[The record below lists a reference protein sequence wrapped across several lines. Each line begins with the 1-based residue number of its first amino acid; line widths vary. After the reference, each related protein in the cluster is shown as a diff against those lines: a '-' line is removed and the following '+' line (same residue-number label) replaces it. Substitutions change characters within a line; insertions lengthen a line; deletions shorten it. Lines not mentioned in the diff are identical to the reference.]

1 MDSTNSNPAGQ
12 EAPKLAFPPPKDMPT
27 ECYQR
32 VKDSARP
39 RFFVN
44 HPARIFHLKPQF
56 GSRMPGSDWEKTFL
70 FQKVSVPHMKAEYL
84 DPVPFPGLDLPP
96 NAFPREFF
104 VSINAIRSE
113 YYPDPEKL
121 IPWAKSVLNYV
132 EPEAQTRA
140 RTAIQYARPAGYP
153 VDDLRAFAVQT
164 IENLAADG
172 YPEATWI
179 IDQIRNRKH
188 LLGDLQWFMRFR
200 DHNGVPNGLGF
211 RPTTDTL
218 FLDSGFLDDF
228 LEHTGQNPSSRL
240 ETPLIPFL
248 NGEDRANIAIVAVSV
263 DYFHSREVRALLC
276 HALVR
281 SFPNIQHVKLVTVG
295 VAGRKPQQV
304 WDSDTKFGQVQG
316 FTQVV
321 RQEVLRNGGSS
332 FMGPDSQDSNGASS
346 GDVPPPGRT
355 PVVAYGLAKGLIVD
369 PEEDLDGDTQSEL
382 VAGIERQIRGMRNMY
397 FASREVEH
405 SVAVRDVAR
414 KRDGSPTM
422 LPRPATQDDESM
434 LGASPRIHTNKEA
447 PRLTRAEFERQ
458 RNEKLGSHRSMAP
471 KEDSE
476 STVPRTKL
484 IAQQHYKLVVEPVI
498 LTYYRDAFD
507 RAVANGWR
515 MVGSTIDLSHLGM
528 QQPAWH

>member
-1 MDSTNSNPAGQ
+1 MESTSSNPAGQ
-12 EAPKLAFPPPKDMPT
+12 EAPELEFPPPKDMPT
-27 ECYQR
+27 ECYQK

-39 RFFVN
+39 RFFAN
-44 HPARIFHLKPQF
+44 YPARIFHLKPQF

-70 FQKVSVPHMKAEYL
+70 FQKVSVPHMKAE
-84 DPVPFPGLDLPP
+84 
-96 NAFPREFF
+96 EFF
-104 VSINAIRSE
+104 VSINAIHSE

-121 IPWAKSVLNYV
+121 IPWAESVLNYV
-132 EPEAQTRA
+132 ETEAQTRA
-140 RTAIQYARPAGYP
+140 RTAIQYARPAGHP
-153 VDDLRAFAVQT
+153 VDDLRAFAVQM

-172 YPEATWI
+172 YPEAMWI
-179 IDQIRNRKH
+179 KDQIKNRKH
-188 LLGDLQWFMRFR
+188 LLDDLQWFMRFR

-211 RPTTDTL
+211 RPTADTL
-218 FLDSGFLDDF
+218 FLDNGFLDDF
-228 LEHTGQNPSSRL
+228 LEHTGQNTSSRL

-263 DYFHSREVRALLC
+263 DYFHSRQTRALLC

-281 SFPNIQHVKLVTVG
+281 TFPNIQHVKLVTIG
-295 VAGRKPQQV
+295 VADRRPQQV
-304 WDSDTKFGQVQG
+304 WESDTKFGQVQS

-321 RQEVLRNGGSS
+321 RQEMLRNGGSS
-332 FMGPDSQDSNGASS
+332 FMDPDSRDSEESP
-346 GDVPPPGRT
+346 GDLAPPERT
-355 PVVAYGLAKGLIVD
+355 PVVAYGLANGLIVD
-369 PEEDLDGDTQSEL
+369 PEEDLDGDNPSEL

-397 FASREVEH
+397 FASRAVEH

-422 LPRPATQDDESM
+422 LPRPATQDDESTM
-434 LGASPRIHTNKEA
+434 GASPRRHTSKEV
-447 PRLTRAEFERQ
+447 PRLARAEFEKQ
-458 RNEKLGSHRSMAP
+458 RNKKLGSHRSMAP

-484 IAQQHYKLVVEPVI
+484 ISQQHYNLVVEPVI